1 MGHNSIVKA
10 GKPSAQRL
18 FLRRRSIL
26 TSATALGTVLIGWAA
41 SASPAE
47 AACSPSPTPG
57 PDIIT
62 CTDPLVSGSTLN
74 ALGGDDTIN
83 YVSGSSKLLL
93 AGDGNDTINFSGGTI
108 SGEYGGTGTL
118 NIAVDGGT
126 GNDTIIITGG
136 SIIYDISS
144 LPPEEQP
151 DARASV
157 SGGLGS
163 DTIIL
168 DGATARVGVIRGGA
182 DPVGSPDVNTIEVR
196 NGTVDV
202 VIGGFARDVITVTGG
217 TVAVQ
222 IVGEDGND
230 EINLLGG
237 FVDAVSGQL
246 GNDVITLNGATIGKF
261 IVGNEGNDSIFL
273 RSGSVGNNVH
283 GFAGDD
289 IIELSGATVGGNI
302 FGDGGADVVRL
313 LSGRVN
319 GRVEGGDGNDDIF
332 VGSIGAPGPTVG
344 GVIDGQNGND
354 DIFMYSG
361 TVGSVAGNSGADVL
375 NLYGGTVTLS
385 GNAVTGG
392 DGDDT
397 INLGGPPIPPPP
409 APPPNPPLAP
419 LTLAINGT
427 VDGGA
432 GNDTINFMSGSVLA
446 LAGGAGNDGF
456 NLDGGTATTNG
467 TALAGGDGD
476 DVINLAGTVLLGRVD
491 GGAGADRFSF
501 TAGSVLALVGGADN
515 DVFSLDGGTIT
526 STGTAL
532 DGGDGDDVI
541 TLNGTSLTGTVDGAA
556 GNDIIS
562 VKTGSVLALVGGT
575 GNDTFNLDAG
585 TVTSTGTG
593 LDGGDG
599 DDVINLAGTV
609 LLGAVDGGAGAD
621 RFSFTAGSVLSL
633 VGGADDDVFNLNS
646 GTVTSTGTALDGGD
660 GDDTINLAGTVLSGA
675 VLGGKG
681 NDELTWS
688 SGSLLSF
695 SGGNGSDT
703 AVVSAAEYDGTQVL
717 DGGDDTGTADSFIDE
732 LTINGKTFSTS
743 GSNLTNWETF
753 ILSGGGLTLTDGSLA
768 VGLAPGTGL
777 FLSDGA
783 YLQSGSQLSILGNL
797 SIGPG
802 SRLEQ
807 LAGNAHSVSG
817 QLSNAGVIDLQDGA
831 AGDVLAVGGD
841 YVGGGQFLI
850 DIDGDLAD
858 IMTIAGNVT
867 GATEIVTRLLG
878 DGTTGAPI
886 EVIRVTG
893 TTETGNFTA
902 GNFDLGA
909 YSYSLELD
917 GNVWQF
923 VPTEIS
929 EEGTLYPTV
938 GGLLALF
945 ARQTVA
951 THFQRSGSWSRAR
964 ATGEEVGAGGS
975 LVSGDERSSG
985 NAWLR
990 GIGQWAEGEGTLTSG
1005 PASVADQRISYE
1017 RDIRG
1022 LQGGVDVVVS
1032 ELGPGLV
1039 TAGLFGQVGRLS
1051 SDARNETSGSS
1062 AGSAEADAWGLGGK
1076 LGFDTAHFY
1085 AEAVGGWN
1093 LYDVATRA
1101 NAGVTGD
1108 TDGHGYFL
1116 SLEAGREF
1124 PLTPSV
1130 SLVPQAQFAWLGTEL
1145 DDFTDSSGVKVAYGG
1160 DDMAVGRVGLAL
1172 DTLAGHFE
1180 DQPLRLTGIFNY
1192 WHEFS
1197 DGARTFVDGTPLELD
1212 QEKGS
1217 IEAGAGFHWGTDD
1230 APLHLHGELTY
1241 RETVGGDGEQAW
1253 HGTIGARI
1261 AF

>member
-1 MGHNSIVKA
+1 LRHNSIVNE

-41 SASPAE
+41 SASTAE
-47 AACSPSPTPG
+47 AACSPSPTPE
-57 PDIIT
+57 PEIIT
-62 CTDPLVSGSTLN
+62 CTDPLVSDSTLN

-83 YVSGSSKLLL
+83 YVSGSSKFLL
-93 AGDGNDTINFSGGTI
+93 AGDGDDTINISGGTI
-108 SGEYGGTGTL
+108 SGEYGGTITL
-118 NIAVDGGT
+118 NIAVDAGN
-126 GNDTIIITGG
+126 GNDTILITGG

-144 LPPEEQP
+144 LPPAEQQN
-151 DARASV
+151 ARAAV

-163 DTIIL
+163 DTIIV
-168 DGATARVGVIRGGA
+168 DGTTARVGAIRGGN
-182 DPVGSPDVNTIEVR
+182 DPAGSPDENTIEVR
-196 NGTVDV
+196 NGTVDS

-222 IVGEDGND
+222 IWGENGND

-237 FVDAVSGQL
+237 FVEAVAGQL

-273 RSGSVGNNVH
+273 RSGSVGANVH
-283 GFAGDD
+283 GYAGDD
-289 IIELSGATVGGNI
+289 IIELSGATVGGSI
-302 FGDGGADVVRL
+302 FGGEGADVVQL

-319 GRVEGGDGNDDIF
+319 GHVEGGDGNDDIF
-332 VGSIGAPGPTVG
+332 VGAIGAPGPSVG
-344 GVIDGQNGND
+344 GVIDGGNGND

-446 LAGGAGNDGF
+446 LAGGAGND
-456 NLDGGTATTNG
+456 
-467 TALAGGDGD
+467 
-476 DVINLAGTVLLGRVD
+476 
-491 GGAGADRFSF
+491 
-501 TAGSVLALVGGADN
+501 
-515 DVFSLDGGTIT
+515 VFSLDGGTIT

-541 TLNGTSLTGTVDGAA
+541 TLNGTSLTGTVDGGA

-575 GNDTFNLDAG
+575 GNDTFNLDGG

-609 LLGAVDGGAGAD
+609 L
-621 RFSFTAGSVLSL
+621 
-633 VGGADDDVFNLNS
+633 
-646 GTVTSTGTALDGGD
+646 
-660 GDDTINLAGTVLSGA
+660 SGA
-675 VLGGKG
+675 VLGGTG
-681 NDELTWS
+681 NDALTWS

-695 SGGNGSDT
+695 SGGDGSDT
-703 AVVSAAEYDGTQVL
+703 AVVNATEYDGTQVL

-753 ILSGGGLTLTDGSLA
+753 ILSGGGMTLTDGSLA

-817 QLSNAGVIDLQDGA
+817 RLSNAGVIDLQDGA

-850 DIDGDLAD
+850 DIDGDIAD

-886 EVIRVTG
+886 EVVRVIG

-938 GGLLALF
+938 SGLLALF

-990 GIGQWAEGEGTLTSG
+990 GIGQWADGEGTLTSG

-1062 AGSAEADAWGLGGK
+1062 AGSAEADAWGIGGK